1 MAQVLNFESILD
13 NTPSVNTSGYFKEL
27 MDSISVYVKNEYSS
41 GRLSGA
47 EYAQVYLGAM
57 QSAMQQAFAF
67 GLQKTVQDAQVAL
80 TEAQTAG
87 QIYENT
93 YLKPAQKALID
104 SQASQVAAEITKI
117 YADKL
122 NTEAQTALIHSQKGE
137 IDYKVSQVYP
147 AQVAVLNKQDD
158 EIQSKIDLVNAQ
170 KASELI
176 QATVLNKQAALYEA
190 QTKGFGDKSK
200 IDSAKIIADLL
211 SLQGS
216 LDGTLATGESS
227 TTMYSTLVS
236 KLPA

>member
-80 TEAQTAG
+80 IEAQ
-87 QIYENT
+87 I
-93 YLKPAQKALID
+93 AQ
-104 SQASQVAAEITKI
+104 VNAEITKI
-117 YADKL
+117 YADKS
-122 NTEAQTALIHSQKGE
+122 NTEAQTALINKQGGE

-216 LDGTLATGESS
+216 LDGALATGVSS
-227 TTMYSTLVS
+227 TDMYSTLVG